1 MAIREGLLQLNPC
14 EPLNVGQVAD
24 SPCQQRQPFTSC
36 AFDDEAQNFSGIC
49 PDMVMQKVRKRFAE
63 EANEVRCQSSQWN
76 LMSGAVVSGKIWDY
90 FGVFDRR
97 GESLSDG

>member
-1 MAIREGLLQLNPC
+1 
-14 EPLNVGQVAD
+14 
-24 SPCQQRQPFTSC
+24 
-36 AFDDEAQNFSGIC
+36 
-49 PDMVMQKVRKRFAE
+49 MVMQKVRKRFAE
-63 EANEVRCQSSQWN
+63 EAKEVRCQSSQWN